1 MPKTPTASERITAE
15 VTAWPGVEAGPGS
28 RGEFAFTVGR
38 RPLGHLHGDHSAHFS
53 FPKPVWDDLLAQGR
67 IGPHPVFPDARGPAA
82 RRIESDQDVEN
93 VIALLRLNYDRI
105 VERHG
110 LTAARPDRGPEP
122 RPTR

>member
-1 MPKTPTASERITAE
+1 MPKTQTASERITAE

-28 RGEFAFTVGR
+28 RGEFGFTVGR

-53 FPKPVWDDLLAQGR
+53 FPKPVWDDLRAQGR

-82 RRIESDQDVEN
+82 RRIETDGDVDD
-93 VIALLRLNYDRI
+93 VIALMRLNYDRI

-110 LTAARPDRGPEP
+110 LTAARPE
-122 RPTR
+122 